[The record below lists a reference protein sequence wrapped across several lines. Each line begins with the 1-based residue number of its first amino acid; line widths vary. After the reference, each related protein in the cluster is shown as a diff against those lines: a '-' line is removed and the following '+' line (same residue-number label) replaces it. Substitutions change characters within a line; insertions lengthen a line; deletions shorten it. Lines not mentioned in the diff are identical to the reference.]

1 MSLVSSYQE
10 VGSVSEDNRLT
21 RTGMIWLKSEQQQAS
36 DLWALFTVNFDIFL
50 GLFFADIYLCESGKQ
65 FSISDKVQMSS
76 VYMHSM
82 YLYIL
87 KVSNPAPPLD
97 VYVISLVPVCGA
109 K

>member
-82 YLYIL
+82 YLCKIF
-87 KVSNPAPPLD
+87 
-97 VYVISLVPVCGA
+97 
-109 K
+109 